1 MARGE
6 DCCGEGLNL
15 LDCGL
20 GVVRLIDGDETE
32 RLVLEDSDC
41 SAGVLRD
48 RTRERGV
55 KGGNSAAF

>member
-6 DCCGEGLNL
+6 DCCGEGLVL

-32 RLVLEDSDC
+32 SVVPGDSDR
-41 SAGVLRD
+41 SARAPMD
-48 RTRERGV
+48 TTRERGV
-55 KGGNSAAF
+55 EGCGGPAF

>member
-6 DCCGEGLNL
+6 DCCGEGLTL

-32 RLVLEDSDC
+32 RLVLEDSDR
-41 SAGVLRD
+41 SAGMD
-48 RTRERGV
+48 RTRVRGV
-55 KGGNSAAF
+55 EGGNGAAF

>member
-6 DCCGEGLNL
+6 VCCGEGLTL

-32 RLVLEDSDC
+32 RLVLEDSDR
-41 SAGVLRD
+41 SAVVLMD
-48 RTRERGV
+48 RTRERGAE
-55 KGGNSAAF
+55 GGNGAAF